1 MKEYIERA
9 VAVKKFE
16 NYRRD
21 CEEENDERAAQI
33 FEDCISELMAIP
45 AADVA
50 EVRHGRWNPEI
61 HHTYIP
67 VEYDQNGDPI
77 LHEYTSFRCSLCGR
91 EEPKEEP
98 YCHCGA
104 RMGKEADHQKM
115 IAKVKVWR
123 PTWTSQ
129 ESARCWGLRWENV
142 LS

>member
-50 EVRHGRWNPEI
+50 PVRHGRWNPEI

-104 RMGKEADHQKM
+104 RMGKEADHE
-115 IAKVKVWR
+115 V
-123 PTWTSQ
+123 S
-129 ESARCWGLRWENV
+129 E
-142 LS
+142 

>member
-50 EVRHGRWNPEI
+50 EVRHGRWVNPHWRNSDFACNCSACGVEAI
-61 HHTYIP
+61 HR
-67 VEYDQNGDPI
+67 EYRW
-77 LHEYTSFRCSLCGR
+77 HERGIYSIC
-91 EEPKEEP
+91 PN
-98 YCHCGA
+98 CGA
-104 RMGKEADHQKM
+104 RMYKEATMKF
-115 IAKVKVWR
+115 R
-123 PTWTSQ
+123 NP
-129 ESARCWGLRWENV
+129 
-142 LS
+142 

>member
-21 CEEENDERAAQI
+21 GEKENDERAAQI

-91 EEPKEEP
+91 EELKEEP

-104 RMGKEADHQKM
+104 RMGKEADHE
-115 IAKVKVWR
+115 V
-123 PTWTSQ
+123 S
-129 ESARCWGLRWENV
+129 E
-142 LS
+142 

>member
-1 MKEYIERA
+1 MKEYIEKAALIAAMKSGVSPLFNLSSDAGRM
-9 VAVKKFE
+9 
-16 NYRRD
+16 YLD
-21 CEEENDERAAQI
+21 MLERVQN
-33 FEDCISELMAIP
+33 FP

-50 EVRHGRWNPEI
+50 EGRHGRWNPEI

-104 RMGKEADHQKM
+104 RMGKEADHE
-115 IAKVKVWR
+115 V
-123 PTWTSQ
+123 S
-129 ESARCWGLRWENV
+129 E
-142 LS
+142 

>member
-21 CEEENDERAAQI
+21 CEEENEERAAQI

-91 EEPKEEP
+91 EELKEEP

-104 RMGKEADHQKM
+104 RMGKEADHE
-115 IAKVKVWR
+115 V
-123 PTWTSQ
+123 S
-129 ESARCWGLRWENV
+129 E
-142 LS
+142 

>member
-33 FEDCISELMAIP
+33 FEDCVAELMASS

-104 RMGKEADHQKM
+104 RMGKEADHE
-115 IAKVKVWR
+115 V
-123 PTWTSQ
+123 S
-129 ESARCWGLRWENV
+129 E
-142 LS
+142 

>member
-21 CEEENDERAAQI
+21 CEEENGERAAQI

-61 HHTYIP
+61 YHTYIP

-104 RMGKEADHQKM
+104 RMGKEADHE
-115 IAKVKVWR
+115 V
-123 PTWTSQ
+123 S
-129 ESARCWGLRWENV
+129 E
-142 LS
+142 